1 MSFSLCLNSCVDATF
16 IMILNP
22 TMRLASFLVLLGLL
36 FVSVSC
42 SNQREAVIRRPA
54 PGGGYYVQRIK
65 VAKTVKEKKVKAPK
79 PDKNKAEAPMDDGS
93 RWFGEG
99 MTGKPHIKICL
110 GEQKIYF
117 YKGEELAGVSPMSSG
132 REGMET
138 RPGKFKVT
146 EKDIDHKS
154 SLFGDYVDKDGVVLK
169 KEADVRKDP
178 KPKGAIFDAAEMP
191 FFMRINGAIGM
202 HQGFLPG
209 YPASHGCIRLP
220 KHMAEI
226 FFRETP
232 LGTAVEIVP

>member
-1 MSFSLCLNSCVDATF
+1 
-16 IMILNP
+16 
-22 TMRLASFLVLLGLL
+22 MRLASILVLLGL
-36 FVSVSC
+36 VSLSSSC
-42 SNQREAVIRRPA
+42 SNQTEMVIRRPA
-54 PGGGYYVQRIK
+54 PGGGYYVQRIQVPK
-65 VAKTVKEKKVKAPK
+65 PVKEKKVKAPK
-79 PDKNKAEAPMDDGS
+79 PDKKKPDAAVDDGS

-99 MTGKPHIKICL
+99 MTGKPRLKICL
-110 GEQKIYF
+110 GEQRIYF
-117 YKGEELAGVSPMSSG
+117 YKDDQLAGISPMSSG

-154 SLFGDYVDKDGVVLK
+154 SLFGDYVGKDGVVVK

-178 KPKGAIFDAAEMP
+178 KPAGAVFDAAEMP

-220 KHMAEI
+220 KQMAEI

-232 LGTAVEIVP
+232 LGTLVEIVP

>member
-1 MSFSLCLNSCVDATF
+1 
-16 IMILNP
+16 
-22 TMRLASFLVLLGLL
+22 MRLASILVLLGLVL
-36 FVSVSC
+36 LSSSC
-42 SNQREAVIRRPA
+42 SNQTETVIRRPA

-65 VAKTVKEKKVKAPK
+65 VPKPVKGKKVKAPK
-79 PDKNKAEAPMDDGS
+79 PDKKKPGAAVDDGS

-99 MTGKPHIKICL
+99 MTGKPRLKICL
-110 GEQKIYF
+110 GEQRIYF
-117 YKGEELAGVSPMSSG
+117 YKDDQLAGIPPMSSG

-154 SLFGDYVDKDGVVLK
+154 SLFGDYVGKDGVVVK

-178 KPKGAIFDAAEMP
+178 KPAGAVFDAAEMP

-232 LGTAVEIVP
+232 LGTLVEIVP

>member
-1 MSFSLCLNSCVDATF
+1 
-16 IMILNP
+16 MILNP
-22 TMRLASFLVLLGLL
+22 HMRLASLLILL
-36 FVSVSC
+36 CITWLFSSC
-42 SNQREAVIRRPA
+42 SSQSEAVIRRPA

-65 VAKTVKEKKVKAPK
+65 VAKPVKEKKVKEPK
-79 PDKNKAEAPMDDGS
+79 SDKKKSDAEVDDGS
-93 RWFGEG
+93 RWFGDG
-99 MTGKPHIKICL
+99 MTGQPHLKICL

-117 YKGEELAGVSPMSSG
+117 YKGEQLAGISPMSSG

-138 RPGKFKVT
+138 RPGQFKVT

-154 SLFGDYVDKDGVVLK
+154 SLFGDYVSKDGVVLK

-178 KPKGAIFDAAEMP
+178 KPAEAVFDAAEMP

-220 KHMAEI
+220 KQMAEI

>member
-1 MSFSLCLNSCVDATF
+1 
-16 IMILNP
+16 
-22 TMRLASFLVLLGLL
+22 MRFASIVALLGLVLL
-36 FVSVSC
+36 SSSC
-42 SNQREAVIRRPA
+42 SNQTEAVIRRPA

-65 VAKTVKEKKVKAPK
+65 VPKPVKEKKIKAPK
-79 PDKNKAEAPMDDGS
+79 PDKKKPDVAVDDGS
-93 RWFGEG
+93 RWFGDG
-99 MTGKPHIKICL
+99 MTGKPRLKICL
-110 GEQKIYF
+110 SEQKIYF
-117 YKGEELAGVSPMSSG
+117 YKDDQLAGISPMSSG

-154 SLFGDYVDKDGVVLK
+154 SLFGDYVGKDGVVLK

-178 KPKGAIFDAAEMP
+178 KPAGAVFDAAEMP

-232 LGTAVEIVP
+232 LGTSVEIVP

>member
-1 MSFSLCLNSCVDATF
+1 
-16 IMILNP
+16 
-22 TMRLASFLVLLGLL
+22 MRLASILVLLGL
-36 FVSVSC
+36 VSLSSSC
-42 SNQREAVIRRPA
+42 SNQTEMVIRRPA
-54 PGGGYYVQRIK
+54 PGGGYYVQRIQVPK
-65 VAKTVKEKKVKAPK
+65 PVKEKKVKAPK
-79 PDKNKAEAPMDDGS
+79 PDKKKPDAAVDDGS

-99 MTGKPHIKICL
+99 MTGKPRLKICL
-110 GEQKIYF
+110 GEQRIYF
-117 YKGEELAGVSPMSSG
+117 YKDDQLAGISPMSSG

-154 SLFGDYVDKDGVVLK
+154 SLFGDYVGKDGVVVK

-178 KPKGAIFDAAEMP
+178 KPAGAVFDAAEMP

-232 LGTAVEIVP
+232 LGTLVEIVP

>member
-1 MSFSLCLNSCVDATF
+1 MRIAS
-16 IMILNP
+16 ILA
-22 TMRLASFLVLLGLL
+22 LLGLVLL
-36 FVSVSC
+36 SSSC
-42 SNQREAVIRRPA
+42 SNQTEQVIRRPA

-65 VAKTVKEKKVKAPK
+65 VPKPIKEKKVKAPK
-79 PDKNKAEAPMDDGS
+79 PDKKKPDAAVDDGS
-93 RWFGEG
+93 RWFGDG
-99 MTGKPHIKICL
+99 MMGKPRLKICL

-117 YKGEELAGVSPMSSG
+117 YKDDQLAGISPMSSG

-146 EKDIDHKS
+146 EKDMDHKS
-154 SLFGDYVDKDGVVLK
+154 SLYGDYVSKDGVVLK

-178 KPKGAIFDAAEMP
+178 KPAGAVFDAAEMP

-232 LGTAVEIVP
+232 LGTSVEIVP

>member
-1 MSFSLCLNSCVDATF
+1 
-16 IMILNP
+16 
-22 TMRLASFLVLLGLL
+22 MRLASILVLLGL
-36 FVSVSC
+36 VSLSSSC
-42 SNQREAVIRRPA
+42 SNQTEMVIRRPA
-54 PGGGYYVQRIK
+54 PGGGDYVQRIQVPK
-65 VAKTVKEKKVKAPK
+65 PVKEKKVKAPK
-79 PDKNKAEAPMDDGS
+79 PDKKKPDAAVDDGS

-99 MTGKPHIKICL
+99 MTGKPRLKICL
-110 GEQKIYF
+110 GEQRIYF
-117 YKGEELAGVSPMSSG
+117 YKDDQLAGISPMSSG

-154 SLFGDYVDKDGVVLK
+154 SLFGDYVGKDGVVVK

-178 KPKGAIFDAAEMP
+178 KPAGAVFDAAEMP

-232 LGTAVEIVP
+232 LGTLVEIVP

>member
-1 MSFSLCLNSCVDATF
+1 
-16 IMILNP
+16 
-22 TMRLASFLVLLGLL
+22 MRLASILVLLGL
-36 FVSVSC
+36 VSLSSSC
-42 SNQREAVIRRPA
+42 TNQTEMVIRRPA
-54 PGGGYYVQRIK
+54 PGGGYYVQRIQVPK
-65 VAKTVKEKKVKAPK
+65 PVKEKKVKAPK
-79 PDKNKAEAPMDDGS
+79 PDKKKPDAAVDDGS

-99 MTGKPHIKICL
+99 MTGKPRLKICL
-110 GEQKIYF
+110 GEQRIYF
-117 YKGEELAGVSPMSSG
+117 YKDDQLAGISPMSSG

-154 SLFGDYVDKDGVVLK
+154 SLFGDYVGKDGVVVK

-178 KPKGAIFDAAEMP
+178 KPAGAVFDAAEMP

-232 LGTAVEIVP
+232 LGTLVEIVP